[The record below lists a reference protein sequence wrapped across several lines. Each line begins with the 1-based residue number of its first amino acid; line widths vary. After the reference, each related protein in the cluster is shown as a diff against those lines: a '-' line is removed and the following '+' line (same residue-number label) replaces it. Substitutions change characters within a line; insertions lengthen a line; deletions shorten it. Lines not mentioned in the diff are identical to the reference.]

1 MAPDI
6 GFRDRLPSMDA
17 SIVAVFETQACADDP
32 LLSAGSILS
41 SATRRTQIA
50 RLTGRRPATLEIAF
64 CQVRPAESERQVRLL
79 CLSGG
84 FAKGPGVG
92 SSRRQRAGKD
102 VRAPDVDGAVYVCL
116 AGGEVGGQAGA

>member
-50 RLTGRRPATLEIAF
+50 RLTGRRPATLV
-64 CQVRPAESERQVRLL
+64 VRPVSS
-79 CLSGG
+79 SGG
-84 FAKGPGVG
+84 HGCQAARAVG
-92 SSRRQRAGKD
+92 LVLSWASIRRRTSLRSAR
-102 VRAPDVDGAVYVCL
+102 V
-116 AGGEVGGQAGA
+116 